1 MSKKKYVLQENI
13 KDCAV
18 ACLYNIIRYYDGY
31 ISMDKLRNKLN
42 TNKDGTSVYDIV
54 KTSNELGL
62 KSSAYECELND
73 LCNLNLPLIA
83 HMKVEGKF
91 DHFVIIDKIIDDEI
105 IIFDP
110 IRGYLKY
117 DLENFENQWSNI
129 IIIFEKTN
137 NLVKE
142 QKLSF
147 IYNIII
153 HLLKNSYVI
162 LIVFFISILSS
173 FLSVL
178 HSLYLSY
185 LYKQNNFSINLFYLF
200 ILICILKLFI
210 DYIRNKK
217 ILNYTKKFDIN
228 ITEKTY
234 KKILSL
240 PLIYHHTRPV
250 GDIVSRIND
259 LSSIKEFINNISF
272 SFIIDFTYVLLISII
287 LFIINKLLFILL
299 FIMTVIYI
307 IIYLIYRKIIVNQSY
322 IVKEHSSKTST
333 YLIETLF
340 GIDTIKNTNIEE
352 VRINNF
358 NKEYKDFLDKQF
370 NLNKLIINLN
380 LLQDFISNITLIFI
394 TFVSIVLFKK
404 NIISFSYVIAFNSL
418 MIYYFISIKNIISI
432 DNLLIE
438 SKNSYKRLLELFKE
452 KEEEEKKNI
461 DKINKITIK
470 KLSYSYNNTSNVIK
484 NVNFNIEN
492 NDLIFIKGKS
502 GVGKSTIFKILTK
515 QLKINRN
522 MVKINNIDINDISSK
537 SIINNICYVSQN
549 EYIFTDTILNNIK
562 LYKDPNDKEVNK
574 VIKIT
579 NIDKILKK
587 RNITLD
593 FLLEENGHN
602 LSGGERQR
610 ILLARSLLQNKK
622 VLILDETLNELDTQS
637 EREILKNI
645 IEEYN
650 ITLILISHRDNNS
663 DLFKKIIEL

>member
-404 NIISFSYVIAFNSL
+404 NIISFSYVLAFTSL
-418 MIYYFISIKNIISI
+418 MIYYFI
-432 DNLLIE
+432 
-438 SKNSYKRLLELFKE
+438 
-452 KEEEEKKNI
+452 
-461 DKINKITIK
+461 
-470 KLSYSYNNTSNVIK
+470 
-484 NVNFNIEN
+484 
-492 NDLIFIKGKS
+492 
-502 GVGKSTIFKILTK
+502 
-515 QLKINRN
+515 
-522 MVKINNIDINDISSK
+522 
-537 SIINNICYVSQN
+537 
-549 EYIFTDTILNNIK
+549 
-562 LYKDPNDKEVNK
+562 
-574 VIKIT
+574 
-579 NIDKILKK
+579 
-587 RNITLD
+587 
-593 FLLEENGHN
+593 
-602 LSGGERQR
+602 
-610 ILLARSLLQNKK
+610 
-622 VLILDETLNELDTQS
+622 
-637 EREILKNI
+637 
-645 IEEYN
+645 
-650 ITLILISHRDNNS
+650 
-663 DLFKKIIEL
+663 